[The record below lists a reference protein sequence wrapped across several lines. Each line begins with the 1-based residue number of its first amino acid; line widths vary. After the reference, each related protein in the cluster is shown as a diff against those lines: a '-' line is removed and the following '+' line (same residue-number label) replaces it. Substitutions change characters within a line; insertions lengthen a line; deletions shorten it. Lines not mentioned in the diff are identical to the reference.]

1 MVFSTTVRSTSHI
14 HATSTSGFF
23 ANMRA
28 RARPLLFVPITPTI
42 TLLLGEPRKLKTL
55 GATNSPAPARA
66 DCLIN
71 VRRVFLIVWLFFVI
85 SNLQLI
91 YSYPNPDW
99 AQALDTVNRLS
110 GLERRDVVRCRLQ
123 QSPAR
128 RLCCPC
134 LMWRDDTIGCVKQWI
149 ICRGWFCRKHI
160 ESSPRNCA
168 LM

>member
-71 VRRVFLIVWLFFVI
+71 VRRVFLIVWLLIVI

-91 YSYPNPDW
+91 YSYPNPDLSSGT
-99 AQALDTVNRLS
+99 AADLSSGGPRLGPS
-110 GLERRDVVRCRLQ
+110 
-123 QSPAR
+123 AR
-128 RLCCPC
+128 
-134 LMWRDDTIGCVKQWI
+134 
-149 ICRGWFCRKHI
+149 H
-160 ESSPRNCA
+160 S
-168 LM
+168 